1 MKRIAIILK
10 ILAILLGLASC
21 DRFDHAFKP
30 VAEVNF
36 ALELFT
42 PLQAGFNAVSVDNLS
57 PAMNF
62 YADDYL
68 HYGID
73 KVAWET
79 MLQGYLN
86 GISNPQF
93 EVTLSDTELLS
104 ETSARANWRLKISD
118 PATKAVIMDS
128 SYVAERLVKSN
139 NRWLL
144 RGNQTE
150 GGNNGGKQKVVV
162 EYVTNIGCSYC
173 PSVETKLH
181 DLQAMYPDQFIYLTH
196 QLTGPV
202 AINDILYQYYG
213 AFSAPTSII
222 QGVHK
227 LTGGTQTELDQYE
240 PIVANLMN
248 VDNPVVYNLFSHQIS
263 GSTVSGSL
271 ELTLQTKSLPK
282 TSMILNLALLEDVS
296 TATSFSGEPLT
307 NVVLARKRIDLTGAN
322 LAEPVEFSITDDK
335 ALPDDLS
342 LVAFLQT
349 TPESFANDAII
360 HSGLHYP
367 LSTKGVKK

>member
-139 NRWLL
+139 NRWLM

-150 GGNNGGKQKVVV
+150 AIVRPWK
-162 EYVTNIGCSYC
+162 
-173 PSVETKLH
+173 PSCTICRRCIPISLS
-181 DLQAMYPDQFIYLTH
+181 
-196 QLTGPV
+196 
-202 AINDILYQYYG
+202 ILR
-213 AFSAPTSII
+213 TS
-222 QGVHK
+222 
-227 LTGGTQTELDQYE
+227 
-240 PIVANLMN
+240 
-248 VDNPVVYNLFSHQIS
+248 
-263 GSTVSGSL
+263 
-271 ELTLQTKSLPK
+271 
-282 TSMILNLALLEDVS
+282 
-296 TATSFSGEPLT
+296 
-307 NVVLARKRIDLTGAN
+307 
-322 LAEPVEFSITDDK
+322 
-335 ALPDDLS
+335 
-342 LVAFLQT
+342 
-349 TPESFANDAII
+349 
-360 HSGLHYP
+360 
-367 LSTKGVKK
+367 